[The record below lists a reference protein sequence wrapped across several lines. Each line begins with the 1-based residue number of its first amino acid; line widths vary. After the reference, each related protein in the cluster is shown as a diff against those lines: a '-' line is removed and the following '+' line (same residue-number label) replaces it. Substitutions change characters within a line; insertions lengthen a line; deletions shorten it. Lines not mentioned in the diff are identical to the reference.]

1 MQASAASAQATD
13 SELSRQL
20 GSFVGFLTQTHGRDL
35 LQLSAEFE
43 LSFSQMKALHL
54 LFNAGE
60 AESVKELGDHL
71 GLSLAAMSRAAEGLV
86 QRGLVDRHEDSQ
98 DRRIKRLSLTAPGRD
113 LVQKMRES
121 RMAGLAEFVAS
132 LNAKERA
139 LLVKALELI
148 MARDEIVTFCGGP
161 PK

>member
-1 MQASAASAQATD
+1 MQASAVSAQATD
-13 SELSRQL
+13 IDLSRQL
-20 GSFVGFLTQTHGRDL
+20 GAFVGFLTQTHGRDVI
-35 LQLSAEFE
+35 QLSAEFE
-43 LSFSQMKALHL
+43 LSFSQMKALQL

-121 RMAGLAEFVAS
+121 RMAGLKEFVSS
-132 LNAKERA
+132 LSPKERA
-139 LLVKALELI
+139 LLVKALEPI

-161 PK
+161 AK

>member
-1 MQASAASAQATD
+1 MQASAASVQATD
-13 SELSRQL
+13 GELSRQL
-20 GSFVGFLTQTHGRDL
+20 GSFVWFVTQTHGRDV

-43 LSFSQMKALHL
+43 LSFSQMKALQL

-113 LVQKMRES
+113 LVQTMHES
-121 RMAGLAEFVAS
+121 RMAGLEEFVSS
-132 LNAKERA
+132 LTRKERA
-139 LLVKALELI
+139 LLVKALEPI

-161 PK
+161 AK

>member
-1 MQASAASAQATD
+1 MQASAVSAQATD

-20 GSFVGFLTQTHGRDL
+20 GAFVGFLTQTHGRDVI
-35 LQLSAEFE
+35 QLSAEFE
-43 LSFSQMKALHL
+43 LSFSQMKALQL
-54 LFNAGE
+54 LFSGE

-86 QRGLVDRHEDSQ
+86 QRGLVDRHEDSH

-121 RMAGLAEFVAS
+121 RMAGLKEFVSS
-132 LNAKERA
+132 LTPRERA
-139 LLVKALELI
+139 LLVKALEPI

-161 PK
+161 AK

>member
-1 MQASAASAQATD
+1 MQASAVSAQATD
-13 SELSRQL
+13 TELSRQL
-20 GSFVGFLTQTHGRDL
+20 GAFVGFLTQTHGRDVI
-35 LQLSAEFE
+35 QLSAEFE
-43 LSFSQMKALHL
+43 LSFSQMKALQL
-54 LFNAGE
+54 LFSGE

-121 RMAGLAEFVAS
+121 RMAGLKEFVSS
-132 LNAKERA
+132 LTPKERA
-139 LLVKALELI
+139 LLVKALEPI

-161 PK
+161 AK